1 MSRFDINNAND
12 FKALTLGGIAGA
24 AQALSTLGRNPAEWD
39 IQEASYGHDSTIVLF
54 HVITSKSL
62 YQAALPTVQDIG
74 GRRKVKYKFPYV
86 DGQTTDDLGRKGE
99 SFDMEILIHGQRYLD
114 GLKALLAQFD
124 DPRPGDL
131 VHPVRGSMK
140 VAVEDVQ
147 IIHSFEKR
155 KAASL
160 KVVFIEHNFTI
171 GDIKAS
177 KDVSVK
183 GALSAL
189 LDAFSAIDQAITNV
203 LGAVQFALSLRQQIA
218 QLLGDYKNQYNTT
231 AQTINTS
238 FNTRGS
244 ADIPGL
250 LPVNQGGTGQ
260 PGTGANF
267 PLTGTPIDQT
277 TQNVLPALA
286 ATDVAKQVNAA
297 RATLSNVIQ
306 QIQAMGNPAGQLGT
320 GPGSL
325 FFHDTILQLKTG
337 GVLLQN
343 AFETGVASSQAQVVD
358 YVTPREMSLR
368 EIAFANGLSPNRFSD
383 IFVLNTE
390 LDSCNSVD
398 KGTRVKVPVS

>member
-24 AQALSTLGRNPAEWD
+24 AQALSSLGRNPAEWD
-39 IQEASYGHDSTIVLF
+39 IQEGSYGHDSSIVLF
-54 HVITSKSL
+54 HVITSKSD
-62 YQAALPTVQDIG
+62 YQAALPTISDIG

-86 DGQTTDDLGRKGE
+86 DGQTTDDLGRKPE
-99 SFDMEILIHGQRYLD
+99 SFDFEILIHGQRYLD
-114 GLKALLAQFD
+114 GLKKLLKEFD
-124 DPRPGDL
+124 DPRPGTL
-131 VHPVRGSMK
+131 VHPVRGTLI

-147 IIHSFEKR
+147 IVHSQEKR

-189 LDAFSAIDQAITNV
+189 LDAFSAIDKAITNV

-218 QLLGDYKNQYNTT
+218 QLIADYKNQYTTT
-231 AQTINTS
+231 AQTINSS

-250 LPVNQGGTGQ
+250 LPVNQGGTGS
-260 PGTGANF
+260 PGTGATF
-267 PLTGTPIDQT
+267 PLTGSTIDDT
-277 TQNVLPALA
+277 AQNTLPAVA
-286 ATDVAKQVNAA
+286 ANDVAKQVNAS
-297 RATLSNVIQ
+297 RATLASLIQ
-306 QIQAMGNPAGQLGT
+306 QIQSMGNAPGDAGT

-325 FFHDTILQLKTG
+325 FFHDTILDLKTG
-337 GVLLQN
+337 GVLLQD
-343 AFETGVASSQAQVVD
+343 AFEKGVASSQAQVID

-383 IFVLNTE
+383 IFILNPE
-390 LDSCNSVD
+390 LDSVNSVPPST
-398 KGTRVKVPVS
+398 KIKVPLT